1 MARFTWAGRDELEAR
16 AKAEALER
24 LRAERDRLLRDSDWA
39 MLPDAPLTAEQRAEW
54 AAYRQALRDLP
65 QQAADRDPREVIP
78 PRPPRRPE
86 RRDPDPDRDR

>member
-24 LRAERDRLLRDSDWA
+24 LRAERDRLLRDSDWTQ
-39 MLPDAPLTAEQRAEW
+39 LPDAPLTADERAQW

-65 QQAADRDPREVIP
+65 QQAEEGGDPRATRP
-78 PRPPRRPE
+78 PKRPELPPRRAP
-86 RRDPDPDRDR
+86 